1 MAAPLLDANGLTIRT
16 QPELQTLLEDAVQ
29 EAFPDVDLVEGPEQ
43 QLIGVLSEELA
54 IAWETI
60 QAVLAA
66 GTTLAQ
72 GVSLDQ
78 VTALT
83 GTIRAPAT
91 RSQIKAADASLDAGI
106 TLPLGSLAA
115 VDGNP
120 DAQFRTKT
128 EVTNSGG
135 STALIPV
142 DLESLE
148 TGPVAALATELTVI
162 VTPVTGW
169 NSITNPTDAELG
181 TNIATDVE
189 LRLLRETELAKGG
202 TTPLDAIRADLQRI
216 KVANGFV
223 SDVTDVTVFQNV
235 GDIDDADGRPP
246 HSVEAVIL
254 GGDDQDIADEL
265 LAAVGAGI
273 QTFGTTDSQTA
284 LDSQGVSHLMAWTRP
299 AVILVFLEID
309 VDVDGQVFDA
319 TLGPPAIEAALIA
332 FQEANLDSGDDVILT
347 ALHPSIFGIAGVE
360 DVTAIRIGIAPSP
373 TSTVN
378 LVIAV
383 RDLADFDTSRI
394 LVTTTVL

>member
-16 QPELQTLLEDAVQ
+16 QPELQVLLEDAVQ

-83 GTIRAPAT
+83 GTTRPPAT
-91 RSQIKAADASLDAGI
+91 RSEITAALANLNAGI

-115 VDGNP
+115 VDANP
-120 DAQFRTKT
+120 DAQFRTIA
-128 EVTNSGG
+128 EVTNGGG
-135 STALIPV
+135 SPANIAV

-148 TGPVAALATELTVI
+148 TGPVAAPSGELTVI

-169 NSITNPTDAELG
+169 NSITNPTDADLG
-181 TNIATDVE
+181 RDIATDIE

-202 TTPLDAIRADLQRI
+202 TTPLDAIRADLQDI
-216 KVANGFV
+216 E
-223 SDVTDVTVFQNV
+223 DVTDVTVFQNV
-235 GDIDDADGRPP
+235 GDVVDGDGRPP
-246 HSVEAVIL
+246 HSVEAVLL
-254 GGDDQDIADEL
+254 GGTDQDVADGL

-273 QTFGTTDSQTA
+273 QTFGTTDSETA
-284 LDSQGVSHLMAWTRP
+284 LDSQGVSHLMAWSRP
-299 AVILVFLEID
+299 TVILIWLEVD
-309 VDVDGQVFDA
+309 VDVDGQVFDG
-319 TLGPPAIEAALIA
+319 TLGPAAIETALIA
-332 FQEANLDSGDDVILT
+332 FQAAELGVGDDVILA
-347 ALHPSIFGIAGVE
+347 ALYPSIFAIAGVE
-360 DVTAIRIGIAPSP
+360 DVTEIRIGTSPSP
-373 TSTVN
+373 SSTVN
-378 LVIAV
+378 FVIDV
-383 RDLADFDTSRI
+383 RELADFDTSRI
-394 LVTTTVL
+394 LVTPTVL